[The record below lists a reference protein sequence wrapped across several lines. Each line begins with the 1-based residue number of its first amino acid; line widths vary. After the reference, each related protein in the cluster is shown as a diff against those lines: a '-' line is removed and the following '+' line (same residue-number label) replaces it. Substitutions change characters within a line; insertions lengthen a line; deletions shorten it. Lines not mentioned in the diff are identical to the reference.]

1 MASNLVSEIVEVLS
15 PTITSRIASA
25 LGLNQTSTEKAVVAA
40 VPALLASLIS
50 YVSKPQGA
58 TKLNEVVQKQEPGML
73 SSLAN
78 VIGEPGQKAFIDQG
92 ASVLTSLLGG
102 KTVSALTD
110 ALGEYA
116 GVTGSGSKSL
126 LGLLGPVVLG
136 VLGREQ
142 RDRGLDASGLANLLT
157 SQKNNV
163 SAALPSS
170 FSKYL
175 SQAGIP
181 DDVIA
186 SRARVASQPP
196 TRTPPSILPWL
207 LGALVVLALGALAW
221 HLLHGR
227 HHKQVAE
234 TASPKI
240 EEKVSPPAEAPY
252 AGLFSRLKGVK
263 AGDVDVGDV
272 ATAAVNDLY
281 SSIQGIKDDATA
293 QSSMPGLTKASSEFD
308 QLTGVL
314 NQLSP
319 EDRKT
324 LADLVTSIRPNLD
337 QLLDKALAIPG
348 VQAIIKPTV
357 DAIRA
362 ELDTLTKV

>member
-25 LGLNQTSTEKAVVAA
+25 LGLNQTSTQKAVVAA

-78 VIGEPGQKAFIDQG
+78 VIGEPGQKALVDQG
-92 ASVLTSLLGG
+92 TSVLTSLLGG

-142 RDRGLDASGLANLLT
+142 RDQGLDASGLANLLT

-163 SAALPSS
+163 IAGLPAG

-175 SQAGIP
+175 REAGIP
-181 DDVIA
+181 NDVIA
-186 SRARVASQPP
+186 SRTRVASQPP
-196 TRTPPSILPWL
+196 TSTPPSIWPWL
-207 LGALVVLALGALAW
+207 LGALILLGLGALAW
-221 HLLHGR
+221 NLLHQR
-227 HHKQVAE
+227 HKQVAE
-234 TASPKI
+234 TANPKI
-240 EEKVSPPAEAPY
+240 EEKVSGEAPY
-252 AGLFSRLKGVK
+252 AGLLAKLKGIK
-263 AGDVDVGDV
+263 AGDVDVGDL
-272 ATAAVNDLY
+272 ATSAVNDLY
-281 SSIQGIKDDATA
+281 TSVQDIKDEATA
-293 QSSMPGLTKASSEFD
+293 QSSLPGLTKA
-308 QLTGVL
+308 
-314 NQLSP
+314 
-319 EDRKT
+319 
-324 LADLVTSIRPNLD
+324 
-337 QLLDKALAIPG
+337 
-348 VQAIIKPTV
+348 
-357 DAIRA
+357 
-362 ELDTLTKV
+362 

>member
-1 MASNLVSEIVEVLS
+1 M
-15 PTITSRIASA
+15 
-25 LGLNQTSTEKAVVAA
+25 
-40 VPALLASLIS
+40 
-50 YVSKPQGA
+50 
-58 TKLNEVVQKQEPGML
+58 
-73 SSLAN
+73 
-78 VIGEPGQKAFIDQG
+78 F
-92 ASVLTSLLGG
+92 GG
-102 KTVSALTD
+102 KTFSALSQ
-110 ALGEYA
+110 AVGQYSGIGEGGA
-116 GVTGSGSKSL
+116 KSL

-136 VLGREQ
+136 VLGKEQ
-142 RDRGLDASGLANLLT
+142 RDRGLDASGLANLLIA
-157 SQKNNV
+157 QKNNV
-163 SAALPSS
+163 SAALPSG

-181 DDVIA
+181 DDVIV